1 MSLVLIF
8 QSLSVLLDAKAR
20 SWLFNCKELVV
31 SNLENKSQPECPK
44 IKNII
49 PWSRRYRLI
58 IRGKVKDI
66 FPLLLWPSPR
76 A

>member
-20 SWLFNCKELVV
+20 SWLFNYKDLVV
-31 SNLENKSQPECPK
+31 SNLENKSQPECLK

-49 PWSRRYRLI
+49 PGSRRYRLI
-58 IRGKVKDI
+58 IRRKVKDF